1 MKSLEDMRGVLL
13 ALSDAEDKAAA
24 TAAALTDIEEVYGE
38 LATVNASVASLEDKN
53 KKLNETNMGLLLRVT
68 GKNPD
73 PTGGDEGKTPEEL
86 DREKYA
92 AIYDYF
98 GKEEK

>member
-24 TAAALTDIEEVYGE
+24 TAAALTDIEEIYGE

-73 PTGGDEGKTPEEL
+73 PTGDEGKSAEEL

-92 AIYDYF
+92 AIYEYF
-98 GKEEK
+98 GKEDK